1 VSGNDAPIACA
12 AGRVDGGNGE
22 RWTFG
27 HGMFRGDRVMLHT
40 HDPDALLHIEMG
52 MMVPHPPQP
61 PTPALPDADAAPI
74 RCRGFVGAPTRR
86 RTT

>member
-61 PTPALPDADAAPI
+61 AHACVSPTPTPRRSAA
-74 RCRGFVGAPTRR
+74 AAS
-86 RTT
+86 

>member
-52 MMVPHPPQP
+52 MMVPQPPQP
-61 PTPALPDADAAPI
+61 AHACVSRRRRRADLLL
-74 RCRGFVGAPTRR
+74 RLRR
-86 RTT
+86 RTDAHRTI